1 MLRRDGKRGFM
12 LRLIESS
19 VAAIEQQL
27 VLVAPL
33 QVSGFDSFKNVT
45 NDTTRNRQ
53 LIREMQR
60 LRGSIYLDEG
70 NVKRHELTSD
80 GRHQTAEDDKSWHLL
95 MTDEKGRVRSCALYL
110 EHEDPSSVQDLRL
123 KNCPLVKR
131 AESRHKVKF
140 AIESAMTEARGAGL
154 RFAELGGWAI
164 SKDRRGSPEGLMMA
178 LATYG
183 LSRMLGGA
191 IGITTAN
198 VAHSC
203 SSILRR
209 LGGSYLEFEG
219 SAIPSYFDP
228 KYNTEIDLLRFDS
241 RYPSPKYAELIE
253 MVMGKL
259 ANVAVI
265 GGSLDAIYGTADD
278 FVRPVCA
285 A

>member
-1 MLRRDGKRGFM
+1 M
-12 LRLIESS
+12 LRLIETS
-19 VAAIEQQL
+19 VAAIERRL

-33 QVSGFDSFKNVT
+33 HVTRFDAFSNVT
-45 NDTTRNRQ
+45 ADTAHNRR
-53 LIREMQR
+53 LVEEMQR
-60 LRGSIYLDEG
+60 LRGSIYMDEG
-70 NVKRHELTSD
+70 NIKHGELTSD
-80 GRHQTAEDDKSWHLL
+80 GRHRTPEDDLSWHLL
-95 MTDEKGRVRSCALYL
+95 MTDQTGHVRSCALYF
-110 EHEDPSSVQDLRL
+110 EHQHASSIDDLRL

-131 AESRHKVKF
+131 ANSRDRVKF
-140 AIESAMTEARGAGL
+140 AVEAEMARATAEGL

-164 SKDRRGSPEGLMMA
+164 SKERRGSPEGLMIA

-209 LGGSYLEFEG
+209 FGGAYLEFEG
-219 SAIPSYFDP
+219 KPIPSYFDP

-241 RYPSPKYAELIE
+241 RQPSAKYANLIE
-253 MVMGKL
+253 TVMDTL
-259 ANVAVI
+259 TNVSVV
-265 GGSLDAIYGTADD
+265 GGSLATMPNRAGIASELTRA
-278 FVRPVCA
+278 RCA

>member
-1 MLRRDGKRGFM
+1 M

-19 VAAIEQQL
+19 VAAIEQRL

-33 QVSGFDSFKNVT
+33 HVTRFDAFNNVT
-45 NDTTRNRQ
+45 ADTAQNRR
-53 LIREMQR
+53 LVEEMQR

-70 NVKRHELTSD
+70 NIKHHELTSD
-80 GRHQTAEDDKSWHLL
+80 GRHRTPEDDMSWHLL
-95 MTDEKGRVRSCALYL
+95 MTDPAGQVRSCVLYF
-110 EHEDPSSVQDLRL
+110 EHEAASSIEDLRL

-131 AESRHKVKF
+131 ADSRDKVKF
-140 AIESAMTEARGAGL
+140 AVEAEMARATTEGL

-164 SKDRRGSPEGLMMA
+164 SKERRGSPEGLMMV
-178 LATYG
+178 LATYA
-183 LSRMLGGA
+183 LSRMLGGC

-209 LGGSYLEFEG
+209 FGGDYLEFEG
-219 SAIPSYFDP
+219 KPIPSYFDP

-241 RYPSPKYAELIE
+241 RHPSPRYAGLIDG
-253 MVMGKL
+253 VMRTL
-259 ANVAVI
+259 ANVSLV
-265 GGSLDAIYGTADD
+265 GGSHAVSVNTIHAGGALA
-278 FVRPVCA
+278 RPLCA

>member
-1 MLRRDGKRGFM
+1 M

-33 QVSGFDSFKNVT
+33 QVSGFDTFKNVT

-70 NVKRHELTSD
+70 NVKRHELTTD

-110 EHEDPSSVQDLRL
+110 EHEDPASVQDLRL

-131 AESRHKVKF
+131 AESRQKVKF
-140 AIESAMTEARGAGL
+140 AVESAMTEARRAGL
-154 RFAELGGWAI
+154 KFAELGGWAI
-164 SKDRRGSPEGLMMA
+164 SKDRRGTPEGLMMA

-219 SAIPSYFDP
+219 APIPSYFDP

-241 RYPSPKYAELIE
+241 RYPSPKYAELID
-253 MVMGKL
+253 MVMAKL
-259 ANVAVI
+259 ARVSVV
-265 GGSLDAIYGTADD
+265 GGSLDALFDRVGATQD
-278 FVRPVCA
+278 FARTVYA

>member
-1 MLRRDGKRGFM
+1 M
-12 LRLIESS
+12 LRLIEGS
-19 VAAIEQQL
+19 VAAIEQRL

-33 QVSGFDSFKNVT
+33 HVTRFDAFRNVT
-45 NDTTRNRQ
+45 ADTAHNRR
-53 LIREMQR
+53 LVEEMQR

-70 NVKRHELTSD
+70 NIRAHELTSD
-80 GRHQTAEDDKSWHLL
+80 GRHRTPEDDLSWHLL
-95 MTDEKGRVRSCALYL
+95 MTDEAGQVRSCALYL
-110 EHEDPSSVQDLRL
+110 EHERASTIEDLRL

-131 AESRHKVKF
+131 AESRDKVRF
-140 AIESAMTEARGAGL
+140 AVEAEIARATAEGL
-154 RFAELGGWAI
+154 RFAEVGGWAI
-164 SKDRRGSPEGLMMA
+164 SKERRGSPEGLMIA

-209 LGGSYLEFEG
+209 FGGAYLEFEG
-219 SAIPSYFDP
+219 TPIPSYFDP

-241 RYPSPKYAELIE
+241 RHPSPKYAGLIDG
-253 MVMGKL
+253 VMNIL
-259 ANVAVI
+259 ATVSVVGGTHAGSVNSVHA
-265 GGSLDAIYGTADD
+265 GGSLA
-278 FVRPVCA
+278 RPLCA